1 MQNSRFRA
9 RFGKQ
14 LSICLAQSQRSAQ
27 AWSPDEAAISEG
39 CRDAKILEA
48 TAGIEPAYT
57 DLQSA
62 A

>member
-1 MQNSRFRA
+1 MATIVRVDA
-9 RFGKQ
+9 TP
-14 LSICLAQSQRSAQ
+14 
-27 AWSPDEAAISEG
+27 SPDGSTPLVIGTGVVTARIEG
-39 CRDAKILEA
+39 MRSDCGIGPGVEA